1 MEIPVNSENSYVGD
15 EMPCILGTQQ
25 DRVGGPLGPPRPC
38 VLMGRIALPG
48 MTQQKVHWHMGA
60 RLNEVKGEEQGSK
73 QNKGFFL
80 HLVQADMQW
89 LKRCLLLP
97 KPPSDFQFLP
107 QQKKKKKKKHSH
119 QLNSRGCCRPTSLFG
134 LAPCRRPSAL
144 ACNRLWNSVHA
155 PTLWPT
161 RHGAVTI
168 QPCHPIARSRRRR
181 GEGRF
186 APLLRCSPP
195 AVHVR
200 VPWSVWVEGNRHPWC
215 RRPVGRAVLPRG
227 SNSEESLRTL
237 WSPSIHVVPR
247 PMMKTDESS
256 PPQGIR
262 PFLRPYATSM
272 GRCEGSAG
280 ADHL

>member
-107 QQKKKKKKKHSH
+107 QQKKKKKKKTFTPT
-119 QLNSRGCCRPTSLFG
+119 QLPRLLPPHFALRPGPMSPSISTRLQPTLEFCSRPDTLAHASWGCHNPTMPPHRSVASPTG
-134 LAPCRRPSAL
+134 RRPVRA
-144 ACNRLWNSVHA
+144 
-155 PTLWPT
+155 T
-161 RHGAVTI
+161 
-168 QPCHPIARSRRRR
+168 
-181 GEGRF
+181 
-186 APLLRCSPP
+186 APLLPP
-195 AVHVR
+195 
-200 VPWSVWVEGNRHPWC
+200 C
-215 RRPVGRAVLPRG
+215 RPCA
-227 SNSEESLRTL
+227 
-237 WSPSIHVVPR
+237 
-247 PMMKTDESS
+247 
-256 PPQGIR
+256 
-262 PFLRPYATSM
+262 
-272 GRCEGSAG
+272 SAMERLG
-280 ADHL
+280 